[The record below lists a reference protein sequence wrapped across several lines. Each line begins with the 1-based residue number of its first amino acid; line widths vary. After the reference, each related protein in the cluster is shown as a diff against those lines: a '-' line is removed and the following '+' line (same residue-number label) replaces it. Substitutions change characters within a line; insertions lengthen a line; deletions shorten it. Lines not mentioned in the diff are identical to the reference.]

1 MKSSLPTPMN
11 VYFTASVVGKDTYL
25 TNYLKIIDTLKSKG
39 FIVQADHILNVTEAD
54 IHMKTR
60 EERLRFH
67 KQLESWIQKSDCMV
81 VEASFPSI
89 SVGYEISLALQY
101 RKPVLLLYSIGEP
114 PSLFAYHSDEKLIA
128 EKYTMDT
135 VEAIVNDFINYVHGA
150 TDTRF
155 TFFITPQIAT
165 YLEKISKQ
173 EKMPKSVYLRQLIES
188 HIRENPIR

>member
-1 MKSSLPTPMN
+1 MN

-25 TNYLKIIDTLKSKG
+25 KNYHKIIDILKAKG
-39 FIVQADHILNVTEAD
+39 YTVQADHILGVTEAD

-67 KQLESWIQKSDCMV
+67 KQLETWIQKSDCMI

-89 SVGYEISLALQY
+89 SVGYEISIALQY
-101 RKPVLLLYSIGEP
+101 RKPVLILYSVGDP
-114 PSLFAYHSDEKLIA
+114 PSLFAYHVDEKLIS
-128 EKYTMDT
+128 EKYTLDT

-155 TFFITPQIAT
+155 TFFITPQIAS
-165 YLEKISKQ
+165 YLEKVSKK
-173 EKMPKSVYLRQLIES
+173 EKMPKSVYLRKMIEA
-188 HIRENPIR
+188 HMQQNPVR